1 MQDGA
6 GLVVE
11 GFLAVLTSISLQVVL
26 VETVFADVIQPAVGT
41 KHTAVPPHRPE
52 QFGCRC
58 AVGKQYKQ
66 RQKRTA
72 SGRCFLRLGSCH
84 IAA

>member
-6 GLVVE
+6 GLVIE
-11 GFLAVLTSISLQVVL
+11 GHPAVLAGVSLQVVL
-26 VETVFADVIQPAVGT
+26 VAAVFGDVIQPAVWT
-41 KHTAVPPHRPE
+41 KHPAVPPHRPE

-66 RQKRTA
+66 CQKRTA
-72 SGRCFLRLGSCH
+72 PGRCFLRLGSCH